1 MTNENTTPESE
12 LQWLALQYISG
23 EMTEAQVAGFE
34 EQLAED
40 EAACEAVVSAV
51 QMSLAIR
58 QTFETPAEATS
69 PVRGT
74 PAETTVTRPAPSP
87 TTASRG
93 ARWLSL
99 VASAAALIIVLAVT
113 QNHQPETMPDN
124 NRELAV
130 LWTQAA
136 DVLPVDDVL
145 SGRFSLAF
153 DHQLIVADA
162 LEALRSALEETTL
175 ATTFQSGPF
184 RISDLRRVYEVVWGT
199 ELDPGN
205 FQRKVR
211 QTSGWLA
218 DTGQTTAGKGG
229 RPASLFTGPAE
240 VTPLDRPVRRS

>member
-136 DVLPVDDVL
+136 DVLPVDPTDAPMEDENANVGEE
-145 SGRFSLAF
+145 S
-153 DHQLIVADA
+153 VADSDSDRLA
-162 LEALRSALEETTL
+162 PVDLVEVPEWLLVGLESQEGQPGIDDDILLE
-175 ATTFQSGPF
+175 
-184 RISDLRRVYEVVWGT
+184 
-199 ELDPGN
+199 N
-205 FQRKVR
+205 
-211 QTSGWLA
+211 
-218 DTGQTTAGKGG
+218 
-229 RPASLFTGPAE
+229 
-240 VTPLDRPVRRS
+240 